1 MEESKDKGKI
11 KKLLRR
17 SQGQL
22 RLNELKIEKEQ
33 RNRQSKV
40 INKLVEDEFN
50 KVTQQVFTSLH
61 PQLPKVPE
69 NKQKGSLP
77 YIVKKK
83 LSVNS
88 EKHILFPGAAIV
100 IDTYEPPESA
110 ASHRR
115 TTSLSI
121 NPLKH

>member
-1 MEESKDKGKI
+1 MEEGKDKERT

-22 RLNELKIEKEQ
+22 RLNELKMEKEQ

-69 NKQKGSLP
+69 NKQKSNLP
-77 YIVKKK
+77 YIIKKK
-83 LSVNS
+83 LSLNAERLIV
-88 EKHILFPGAAIV
+88 FPGAAIV

-115 TTSLSI
+115 TTSLSV
-121 NPLKH
+121 NRPKH